1 MKSNPVH
8 RFKSISEYHRY
19 RGLPQPE
26 HPLISLVNF
35 EEMKNAGQEGPM
47 SWSMDFYSIA
57 LKRNSNGKIKYGQQ
71 KYDFDEGVLF
81 FISPGQVFSIEVEEN
96 KVFQTTGWM
105 LLVHP
110 DFLWGTVLA
119 QKIQKY
125 DYFDYAINEALFL
138 SEKEETSL
146 LNMLQNI
153 KIEYQ
158 SNIDKFSQ
166 DLIIA
171 QLELLL
177 KYADR
182 FYNRQFLTRKISNHQ
197 ILTRLETLLD
207 DCFSDKNFSNKGLPT
222 VNSIA
227 ESLNISSNYLSTL
240 LKVETGQNTQ
250 QHIHNKL
257 IEKAKE
263 KLSTTDLSIAEIAY
277 DLGFEHSP
285 SFSKLFKAKTNFSPS
300 EFRNSFN

>member
-1 MKSNPVH
+1 MKANKIH
-8 RFKSISEYHRY
+8 RFETISEYHRF

-26 HPLISLVNF
+26 HPLISLINF
-35 EEMKNAGQEGPM
+35 ADMKIIGDYEQI

-57 LKRNSNGKIKYGQQ
+57 IKRNVNGKIKYGQQ
-71 KYDFDEGVLF
+71 KYDFDEGILF
-81 FISPGQVFSIEVEEN
+81 FLSPNQIFSIQTDAN
-96 KVFQTTGWM
+96 TVFKTTGWM

-110 DFLWGTVLA
+110 DFLWGTSLS
-119 QKIQKY
+119 QKIKKY

-138 SEKEETSL
+138 SEKEENSL
-146 LNMLQNI
+146 INILQNI
-153 KIEYQ
+153 KLEYV
-158 SNIDKFSQ
+158 SNIDTFSQ

-171 QLELLL
+171 QLELFL

-197 ILTRLETLLD
+197 ILDKLEAILNSYFDADTE
-207 DCFSDKNFSNKGLPT
+207 SNNGILT
-222 VNSIA
+222 VQKVA
-227 ESLNISSNYLSTL
+227 EMLNVSPNYLSSM
-240 LKVETGQNTQ
+240 LKVLTANSTQ

-263 KLSTTDLSIAEIAY
+263 KLSGSTLSVSEIAY
-277 DLGFEHSP
+277 QLGFEHAT
-285 SFSKLFKAKTNFSPS
+285 SFNKLFKSKTNFSPL

>member
-1 MKSNPVH
+1 MKTNKIH
-8 RFKSISEYHRY
+8 RFQTISEYHRF

-35 EEMKNAGQEGPM
+35 EEMKNTDDYDQT

-57 LKRNSNGKIKYGQQ
+57 LKRNINGKIKYGQQ

-81 FISPGQVFSIEVEEN
+81 FIAPNQMFSIQAEVD
-96 KVFQTTGWM
+96 KIFKTTGWM
-105 LLVHP
+105 LLIHP
-110 DFLWGTVLA
+110 DFLWGSSLA
-119 QKIQKY
+119 QKIKKY

-146 LNMLQNI
+146 ITILQNI
-153 KIEYQ
+153 KQEYQ

-171 QLELLL
+171 QLELFL

-182 FYNRQFLTRKISNHQ
+182 FYNRQFLTRKINNHQ
-197 ILTRLETLLD
+197 ILNRLEELLN
-207 DCFSDKNFSNKGLPT
+207 FYFENNQISDRGLPT
-222 VNSIA
+222 VQNIA
-227 ESLNISSNYLSTL
+227 ENLNVSANYLSSL
-240 LKVETGQNTQ
+240 LKVLTGLTTQ

-263 KLSTTDLSIAEIAY
+263 TLTTTHLSVAEIAY
-277 DLGFEHSP
+277 KLGFEYP
-285 SFSKLFKAKTNFSPS
+285 QSFSKLFKTKTKFSPL
-300 EFRNSFN
+300 EYRKSFN